1 MRMVKNSHIHL
12 TMETELYEKLKSDAR
27 AGYKSISAHCRDK
40 LKEDPESI
48 KIQETLYNLMKEIA
62 DIKSRVL
69 NS

>member
-1 MRMVKNSHIHL
+1 MVKNSQIHL
-12 TMETELYEKLKSDAR
+12 MVDTELYEKLKSDAR
-27 AGYKSISAHCRDK
+27 ARYKSLSAHCTDK
-40 LKEDPESI
+40 LKEDPETI